1 MVTIFSQT
9 LSALLHYS
17 CRRCV
22 PWYLH
27 YFHLSVVVHVQLPD
41 PKAKSFTTRTLQQA
55 MLDTIAT
62 LNSYAEAACIT
73 EVS

>member
-1 MVTIFSQT
+1 MTVFSQT
-9 LSALLHYS
+9 LSALLHYY
-17 CRRCV
+17 CRRYV
-22 PWYLH
+22 PQYLH
-27 YFHLSVVVHVQLPD
+27 YFHLNVYVQLPD

-62 LNSYAEAACIT
+62 LNLYADEAGIT